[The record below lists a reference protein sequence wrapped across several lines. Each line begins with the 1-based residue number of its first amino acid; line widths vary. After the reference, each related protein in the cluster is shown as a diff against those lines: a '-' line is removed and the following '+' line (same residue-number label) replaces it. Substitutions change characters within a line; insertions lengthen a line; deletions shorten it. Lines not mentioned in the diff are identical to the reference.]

1 MDGWSVTQR
10 LFTKA
15 NCSKKSLHRKSK
27 LVLST
32 LVTTW
37 LSNIAFHLQ
46 SIWLQ
51 NFGCYRIR
59 VMPDIVS
66 KLLRAAIWSR
76 CTVRFESEHFLGHS
90 SSSIWIWCFAQDSI
104 WNMRFCSYVTF
115 LLRDQWMIK
124 RLSKET
130 GAALVGNNISPIP
143 LKISFRMKKKLLVAA
158 RNLKSI
164 ETFLTLELSQYRKS
178 SCKLS
183 QSRPAATAA
192 D

>member
-1 MDGWSVTQR
+1 
-10 LFTKA
+10 
-15 NCSKKSLHRKSK
+15 
-27 LVLST
+27 
-32 LVTTW
+32 
-37 LSNIAFHLQ
+37 
-46 SIWLQ
+46 
-51 NFGCYRIR
+51 
-59 VMPDIVS
+59 
-66 KLLRAAIWSR
+66 
-76 CTVRFESEHFLGHS
+76 
-90 SSSIWIWCFAQDSI
+90 
-104 WNMRFCSYVTF
+104 
-115 LLRDQWMIK
+115 MIK